1 MRAFATLPDGR
12 TVEAATLA
20 AGDLTVEI
28 LTYGAI
34 LLSVRHAGVD
44 HDLTWTPDRFEDWT
58 EGRTPYHGAI
68 VGPVANRITGAR
80 TTLDGRTL
88 AFPPNQA
95 THFLHSGPEGL
106 HTRLWQVVT
115 DDPAALTLALDLAD
129 GDGGFPG
136 NRRVTA
142 RFSLAPPATLRL
154 EITGETDAPTFF
166 NCTNHSYWCLAPRPG
181 WQGHGLQIAADRY
194 LPTDDTAAPTG
205 EIAPVEGTPMD
216 FRTRRTPAPAEP
228 PLDHNF
234 CLSETRTDLR
244 DIAWLDGPS
253 AAMTIATTECGLQV
267 YDGRDQDPPYPALAL
282 EAQGWPDAPNR
293 PDFPSV
299 VTRPGETYRSVTEWR
314 FTVPP
319 R

>member
-12 TVEAATLA
+12 TVEAATLG
-20 AGDLTVEI
+20 AGTLTVEI

-34 LLSVRHAGVD
+34 LLSVRHADVD

-68 VGPVANRITGAR
+68 VGPVANRISGAR
-80 TTLDGRTL
+80 TVLDGATL
-88 AFPPNQA
+88 AFAPNQA
-95 THFLHSGPEGL
+95 THFLHSGPDGM
-106 HTRLWQVVT
+106 HTRLWQIET
-115 DDPAALTLALDLAD
+115 LDPAALTLTLDLPD

-142 RFSLAPPATLRL
+142 RFSVVPPATLRL

-166 NCTNHSYWCLAPRPG
+166 NCTNHSYWCLGPRPG
-181 WQGHGLQIAADRY
+181 WQGHGLRIAADRY
-194 LPTDDTAAPTG
+194 LPTDGTAAPTG
-205 EIAPVEGTPMD
+205 EIAAVEGTDMD
-216 FRTRRTPAPAEP
+216 FRRRRTPTPADP

-234 CLSETRTDLR
+234 CLSQQRTDLR
-244 DIAWLDGPS
+244 ETAWLDGPS
-253 AAMTIATTECGLQV
+253 ASMALATTEPGLQV
-267 YDGRDQDPPYPALAL
+267 YDGRDGSPPYPALAL
-282 EAQGWPDAPNR
+282 EAQGWPDAPNN
-293 PDFPSV
+293 PAFPGV
-299 VTRPGETYRSVTEWR
+299 VTRPGDTYRSVTEWR